1 MTDANVGRLTGV
13 AGVLIGVGATLVVPL
28 YFASSGAPPPWTVLT
43 RGLINIVTAA
53 MMIVFITGFSY
64 QIRRADASCD
74 WAASLISA
82 AGTAY
87 VVVSLAAASLEVGA
101 VFDAQPVSIDPTID
115 GPLAKGS
122 ILLHGSITRIL
133 TAVALFAAGHG
144 ELATRAFPGWI
155 GRAAQAI
162 AIFNL
167 WFVPSLF
174 WGTDPARFY
183 SAIGWGNAA
192 FAAICFP
199 YWTTAVGIVILR
211 QTSRARSRP
220 EQSSQAIGWRT

>member
-1 MTDANVGRLTGV
+1 MTDATVRRLTGV

-28 YFASSGAPPPWTVLT
+28 YFASS
-43 RGLINIVTAA
+43 
-53 MMIVFITGFSY
+53 SY

-101 VFDAQPVSIDPTID
+101 VFDAQPISIDPTID

-144 ELATRAFPGWI
+144 VLATRSFPGWI
-155 GRAAQAI
+155 GRAAQVI

-211 QTSRARSRP
+211 QTSHARSRP